1 MPNYKDILSGTLRS
15 LGDKVKEVGEA
26 GGVKEIYSRG
36 AERAKS
42 YARAAKL
49 SLAIN
54 GETEELRKIYTE
66 IGKLYFEQ
74 NAAAPGPLYQGLFAQ
89 AEELREKLLALEAE
103 LKSMKDI
110 YRPAPGEENADVA
123 AQVDDFESVVNATES
138 QGTGEE

>member
-66 IGKLYFEQ
+66 IGTLYFDQ
-74 NAAAPGPLYQGLFAQ
+74 NREAPGALFAGLFAQ
-89 AEELREKLLALEAE
+89 AEEIRTRLSDKEAE
-103 LKSMKDI
+103 LRGMRESFEAEQAEKSGELEVEIGEFEDI
-110 YRPAPGEENADVA
+110 
-123 AQVDDFESVVNATES
+123 VNATES
-138 QGTGEE
+138 DGQGQ